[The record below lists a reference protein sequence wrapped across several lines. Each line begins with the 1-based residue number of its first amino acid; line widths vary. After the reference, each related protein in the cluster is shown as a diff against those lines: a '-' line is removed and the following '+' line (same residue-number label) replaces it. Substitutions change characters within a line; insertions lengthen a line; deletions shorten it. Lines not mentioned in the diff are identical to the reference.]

1 LTTGIVPRMF
11 GHRHAST
18 ARLRQALAHRSRYL
32 RTFFHGTS
40 NPQLWSVRSACIMIL
55 VGSAVWLL
63 TSALPEPSLAQSA
76 AQLPLELT
84 KIE

>member
-1 LTTGIVPRMF
+1 
-11 GHRHAST
+11 
-18 ARLRQALAHRSRYL
+18 
-32 RTFFHGTS
+32 
-40 NPQLWSVRSACIMIL
+40 MIL